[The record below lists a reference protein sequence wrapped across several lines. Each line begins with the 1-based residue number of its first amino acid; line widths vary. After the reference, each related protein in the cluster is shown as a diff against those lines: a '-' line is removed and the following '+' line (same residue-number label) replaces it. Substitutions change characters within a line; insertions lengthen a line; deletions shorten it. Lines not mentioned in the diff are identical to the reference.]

1 MSSWPLPK
9 PSCSAITP
17 SKSLLFRQCEERLP
31 RHCEEPL
38 PRHCE
43 EPLPRHCEE
52 RSDVAVH
59 GFMDCHASLA
69 MTGSTL
75 AMTGSTLAM
84 TGSTFAMNSR
94 FRHCEGAARGSPC
107 SSHFVIASP
116 HFLREAL
123 LSSSSRG
130 LSFCVIASPHFL
142 RHCEERSDV
151 AVHLLYSN
159 PGYKS
164 LQSGLAFSI
173 NATFFARDPALSCF
187 SRLMASYIVACC
199 SK

>member
-75 AMTGSTLAM
+75 AM
-84 TGSTFAMNSR
+84 NSR
-94 FRHCEGAARGSPC
+94 FRHCEGAARGSPWVHGLPRFARNDRQYARNDWQYARNDRQYVRNEQPF
-107 SSHFVIASP
+107 SSLRGRSPWQSMQLSFRHREPTFSSRGPSFFVIARP
-116 HFLREAL
+116 F
-123 LSSSSRG
+123 
-130 LSFCVIASPHFL
+130 FL
-142 RHCEERSDV
+142 RHREPTFS
-151 AVHLLYSN
+151 S
-159 PGYKS
+159 S
-164 LQSGLAFSI
+164 LRGA
-173 NATFFARDPALSCF
+173 
-187 SRLMASYIVACC
+187 
-199 SK
+199 